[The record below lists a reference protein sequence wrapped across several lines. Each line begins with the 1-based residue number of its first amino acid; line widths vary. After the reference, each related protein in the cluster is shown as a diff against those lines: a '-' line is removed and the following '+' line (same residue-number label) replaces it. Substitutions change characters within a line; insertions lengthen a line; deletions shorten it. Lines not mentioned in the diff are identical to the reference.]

1 MDLCLEAASL
11 SGGLSHADI
20 TSLRLSD
27 PQAGK
32 GWDLFLHY
40 SWGAQAERMGRQRGE
55 ATVKARHL
63 PRLWHQL
70 GERPCRQ
77 RCCPLE
83 WMLPSWGAD
92 VPPLKQAA
100 CPPPHL
106 TPHPDNPD
114 LSPLPPAPPPTPAF
128 AACGMRKDGAAQPG
142 PAWEVRPTG
151 ASANS
156 G

>member
-114 LSPLPPAPPPTPAF
+114 LSPLPPAPPP
-128 AACGMRKDGAAQPG
+128 
-142 PAWEVRPTG
+142 RPHLRPV
-151 ASANS
+151 A
-156 G
+156 